1 MREGDRIII
10 IAVPIAL
17 RAGEPHVMTDTCG
30 GLPSAALEALEG
42 DPATGQTDGKTDG
55 SARTQ
60 PDGHTHDH
68 TGDHSS
74 RPRDSHTGSHTDSHT
89 SGHMGSHAGS
99 RTGSRTGGPVGGH
112 PTDRQIQA
120 TLEALLVRKRRFPAA
135 SAEQLPVRVTQ
146 IENGARLIEI
156 PYLVTTRMSSDEP
169 GWVPCYDIMPWEDH
183 RSETDAERAA
193 SLARRL
199 LEKCFPS
206 ETAPG
211 LTPEQLLQR
220 RRLNVLFAP
229 EHRTWRP
236 ELILERCL
244 ALEEA
249 GLLTPGSTR
258 TGQYDPMV
266 NTPMPG
272 DPAINNL
279 ARNNPA
285 TNDPGR
291 NDAAGNGTI
300 RNDASQ
306 KDTAGNDTFGNNPDR
321 NDLAGNDALKTDS
334 AGNDRTGNDRTG
346 NDRTGNDRT
355 GNDRTG
361 NTAEAN
367 DIAGNDSGNDS
378 GRNDPPADDP
388 ARKALTM
395 NDPAPDSTTPHTT
408 VLDSMPRN
416 DTPGAGTLKPEC
428 CRWLASAM
436 GHLRRPL
443 RSLALPVELM
453 PDRFT
458 IPQFQ
463 AAAEGVLG
471 QILDKQ
477 IFRRNAINSG
487 FLEDTGGR
495 SDEIAGRPAKLFRF
509 RIDFAVARSIQTL
522 SLSLPLASDQARHE
536 TIDTLLKP
544 VTSEDTARPETP
556 DATTPPDP

>member
-55 SARTQ
+55 PARTQ
-60 PDGHTHDH
+60 PDGYTHDH
-68 TGDHSS
+68 LGDHSS
-74 RPRDSHTGSHTDSHT
+74 RPRDSHTGSHTDSYT

-99 RTGSRTGGPVGGH
+99 RTGSRAGGPIGGH

-146 IENGARLIEI
+146 MENGARLIEI

-193 SLARRL
+193 SLAKRL

-236 ELILERCL
+236 ELILERYL

-258 TGQYDPMV
+258 TGQDDPPV
-266 NTPMPG
+266 NTPMPV
-272 DPAINNL
+272 DP

-285 TNDPGR
+285 RNAPTVNDPGR

-300 RNDASQ
+300 RNDSGQ
-306 KDTAGNDTFGNNPDR
+306 QNTEENDPLGNNPEWNDTDGDDPFGNNPDR
-321 NDLAGNDALKTDS
+321 NDPAGNAPLKTDR
-334 AGNDRTGNDRTG
+334 A
-346 NDRTGNDRT
+346 

-367 DIAGNDSGNDS
+367 DIAGNATTGNDS

-395 NDPAPDSTTPHTT
+395 NDPAPH
-408 VLDSMPRN
+408 SMSRN

-487 FLEDTGGR
+487 FLLWLPSVMQEF
-495 SDEIAGRPAKLFRF
+495 SDPY
-509 RIDFAVARSIQTL
+509 
-522 SLSLPLASDQARHE
+522 
-536 TIDTLLKP
+536 
-544 VTSEDTARPETP
+544 
-556 DATTPPDP
+556 